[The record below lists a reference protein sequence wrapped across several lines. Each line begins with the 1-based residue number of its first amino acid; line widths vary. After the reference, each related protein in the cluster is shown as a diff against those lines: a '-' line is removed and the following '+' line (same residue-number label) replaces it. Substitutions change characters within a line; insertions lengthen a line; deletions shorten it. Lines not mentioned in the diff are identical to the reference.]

1 MRISRPSPA
10 MVVAI
15 IALIV
20 ACAGSATAASVVLI
34 KNSSQVKA
42 GALSGT
48 DLKAK
53 SLTNRTLA
61 DGAVDSRAIKAG
73 SVAASD
79 LAKSVQASLAGAGTA
94 AGFAATESV
103 RKDGPQV
110 NTGTTAEIAKLTGL
124 APGTYLLQAKTVISG
139 VQPPG
144 GGLVTELLKPDK
156 TAAAHCKLDAAG
168 DSDEGYVPIASPF
181 SLYSN
186 TINLQLT
193 RTLPVVSDLSLSCD
207 SGIPWRAANTS
218 IVALKLAGSSRV
230 DSAGR

>member
-10 MVVAI
+10 LVVSI

-20 ACAGSATAASVVLI
+20 ACAGTATAASVVLI

-48 DLKAK
+48 DLA
-53 SLTNRTLA
+53 THTLKNGA
-61 DGAVDSRAIKAG
+61 LANSAVDGRTIKSG
-73 SVAASD
+73 SIQSSD
-79 LAKSVQASLAGAGTA
+79 LSSGVRSALNSSGTSA
-94 AGFAATESV
+94 AFVATEAV

-110 NTGTTAEIAKLTGL
+110 NAAGSAPVAKLTGL
-124 APGTYLLQAKTVISG
+124 APGTYLLTAKTVVSG

-144 GGLVTELLKPDK
+144 AGLVTELLKPDK

-168 DSDEGYVPIASPF
+168 DSDEGYAPIASPF
-181 SLYSN
+181 SL
-186 TINLQLT
+186 TTDTLNLQLT
-193 RTLPVVSDLSLSCD
+193 RTFGAVSDVILSCD
-207 SGIPWRAANTS
+207 SNISWRAANTS

-230 DSAGR
+230 DTTG